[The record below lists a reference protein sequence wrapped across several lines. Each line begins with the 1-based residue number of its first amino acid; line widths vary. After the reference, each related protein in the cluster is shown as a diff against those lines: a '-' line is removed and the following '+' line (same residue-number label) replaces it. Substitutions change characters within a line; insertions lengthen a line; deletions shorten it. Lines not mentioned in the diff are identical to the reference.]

1 MRKVL
6 LYLLV
11 IFMPVFM
18 NAQENES
25 KLPDKIKT
33 VTLKLKDF
41 EHKAGQ
47 YIGRS
52 VEVTGIVDHVC
63 KHGGKKMFL
72 VDESSDARVKITTGD
87 DMAAFT
93 QNLVGETVRVR
104 GMVVEQRVDEEYIN
118 EMEDKAASGISKKE
132 GDGLHLKGEK
142 ENENNNASA
151 QSDKAEKL
159 KEELKKS
166 GNDYISFFSIKAT
179 DFSIVD
185 QK

>member
-1 MRKVL
+1 MKKVFLFIVL
-6 LYLLV
+6 LMAL
-11 IFMPVFM
+11 PVFIT
-18 NAQENES
+18 AQ
-25 KLPDKIKT
+25 DKNVKELKPTTI
-33 VTLKLKDF
+33 KLKDF

-47 YIGRS
+47 YIGRPM
-52 VEVTGIVDHVC
+52 EVTGIVDHVC

-159 KEELKKS
+159 REELKKS

-179 DFSIVD
+179 EFSIID
-185 QK
+185 KK